1 MEVILLDSVHK
12 LGNRG
17 QTVKVKPGFARN
29 YLFPR
34 RLALPA
40 TEGNRR
46 VFQENER
53 HLVRRDIEAAR
64 AARERAAKLG
74 EPSVSI
80 TVQVGEE
87 DKMYG
92 SVTSLDIVRK
102 LQEQGHEV
110 DRREVVLDEP
120 IKQLGVYTVDLRLH
134 REVTAP
140 VKVWVVKE

>member
-34 RLALPA
+34 KLALPA
-40 TEGNRR
+40 TEGNKR

-53 HLVRRDIEAAR
+53 HLIKRDIEAASS
-64 AARERAAKLG
+64 ARERAAKLG
-74 EPSVSI
+74 DLSV
-80 TVQVGEE
+80 TVAVQVGEE
-87 DKMYG
+87 DKLYG

-102 LQEQGHEV
+102 LQEQGHEI
-110 DRREVVLDEP
+110 DRREVMLVEP
-120 IKQLGVYTVDLRLH
+120 IKALGEYTVDLRLH
-134 REVTAP
+134 REVTTP
-140 VKVWVVKE
+140 VRVQVVKE

>member
-1 MEVILLDSVHK
+1 MDVILLDSVQK
-12 LGNRG
+12 LGTRG

-34 RLALPA
+34 KLALPA
-40 TEGNRR
+40 TEGNKK
-46 VFQENER
+46 VFQETER
-53 HLVRRDIEAAR
+53 HLIKRDIEAAG
-64 AARERAAKLG
+64 AARARAAKLG
-74 EPSVSI
+74 ELSVSV

-102 LQEQGHEV
+102 LQEQGHEI
-110 DRREVVLDEP
+110 DRREVMLEEP
-120 IKQLGVYTVDLRLH
+120 IKALGEYTIDLRLH
-134 REVTAP
+134 RDVTTP

>member
-1 MEVILLDSVHK
+1 MEVILLDSVQK
-12 LGNRG
+12 LGTRG

-29 YLFPR
+29 FLFPR
-34 RLALPA
+34 KLALPA
-40 TEGNRR
+40 TDGNKK

-53 HLVRRDIEAAR
+53 HLIKKDIELASAAR
-64 AARERAAKLG
+64 ARAAKLG
-74 EPSVSI
+74 ELAVSI

-110 DRREVVLDEP
+110 DRREVLLDEP
-120 IKQLGVYTVDLRLH
+120 IKALGDYTIDLRLH
-134 REVTAP
+134 REVTTP
-140 VKVWVVKE
+140 VRVQVVKE

>member
-29 YLFPR
+29 FLFPR
-34 RLALPA
+34 KLALPA
-40 TEGNRR
+40 TEGNKK

-53 HLVRRDIEAAR
+53 HLIKRDIEAAS
-64 AARERAAKLG
+64 AARNRAAKLG
-74 EPSVSI
+74 DLSVSI

-92 SVTSLDIVRK
+92 SVTALDVVRLLK
-102 LQEQGHEV
+102 EQGHEIE
-110 DRREVVLDEP
+110 RREVTLDEP
-120 IKQLGVYTVDLRLH
+120 IKQLGEHIVELRLH
-134 REVTAP
+134 RDVTTP
-140 VKVWVVKE
+140 VKVLVVKE

>member
-12 LGNRG
+12 LGTRG

-34 RLALPA
+34 NLALPA
-40 TEGNRR
+40 TDGNKK

-53 HLVRRDIEAAR
+53 HLIKKDIELASAAR
-64 AARERAAKLG
+64 TRAAKLG
-74 EPSVSI
+74 ELNVSI

-110 DRREVVLDEP
+110 DRREVLLDEP
-120 IKQLGVYTVDLRLH
+120 IKALGDYTIDLRLH
-134 REVTAP
+134 REVTTP
-140 VKVWVVKE
+140 VKVQVVKE

>member
-1 MEVILLDSVHK
+1 MEVILLDSVNK

-29 YLFPR
+29 FLFPR
-34 RLALPA
+34 KLALPA
-40 TEGNRR
+40 TTGNKK

-53 HLVRRDIEAAR
+53 HIIKRDIEAVA
-64 AARERAAKLG
+64 AARTRAAKLG
-74 EPSVSI
+74 ELSVSI

-102 LQEQGHEV
+102 LAEQGHEI
-110 DRREVVLDEP
+110 DRREVMMEEP
-120 IKQLGVYTVDLRLH
+120 IKELGVYTIDLRLH
-134 REVTAP
+134 RDVSTP

>member
-1 MEVILLDSVHK
+1 MEVILLDSVNK

-29 YLFPR
+29 FLFPR
-34 RLALPA
+34 NLALPA
-40 TEGNRR
+40 TAGNKK

-53 HLVRRDIEAAR
+53 HIIKRDIEAAT
-64 AARERAAKLG
+64 AARTRAAKLG
-74 EPSVSI
+74 ELSVSI

-102 LQEQGHEV
+102 LADQGHEI
-110 DRREVVLDEP
+110 DRREVMMEEP
-120 IKQLGVYTVDLRLH
+120 IKQLGVYTIDLRLH
-134 REVTAP
+134 RDVTTP
-140 VKVWVVKE
+140 VQVSVVTE

>member
-12 LGNRG
+12 LGSRG

-34 RLALPA
+34 KLALPA
-40 TEGNRR
+40 TEGSKR

-53 HLVRRDIEAAR
+53 HLIKRDIEAAQG
-64 AARERAAKLG
+64 ARDRAAKLG
-74 EPSVSI
+74 DLAVVVA
-80 TVQVGEE
+80 VQVGDE

-102 LQEQGHEV
+102 LKEQGHDV
-110 DRREVVLDEP
+110 DRREVMLDEP
-120 IKQLGVYTVDLRLH
+120 IKALGDYTVDLRLH
-134 REVTAP
+134 REVTTP
-140 VKVWVVKE
+140 VRVQVVKE

>member
-1 MEVILLDSVHK
+1 MDVILLDSVNK

-34 RLALPA
+34 KLALAA
-40 TEGNRR
+40 TEGNKK
-46 VFQENER
+46 VFQEKER
-53 HLVRRDIEAAR
+53 HLIKRDIEAAG
-64 AARERAAKLG
+64 AARTRAAKLG
-74 EPSVSI
+74 DLSVSI
-80 TVQVGEE
+80 SVQVGDE

-110 DRREVVLDEP
+110 DRREVMLEEP
-120 IKQLGVYTVDLRLH
+120 IKALGEYTVDLRLH
-134 REVTAP
+134 KDVTTP
-140 VKVWVVKE
+140 VKISVVKE